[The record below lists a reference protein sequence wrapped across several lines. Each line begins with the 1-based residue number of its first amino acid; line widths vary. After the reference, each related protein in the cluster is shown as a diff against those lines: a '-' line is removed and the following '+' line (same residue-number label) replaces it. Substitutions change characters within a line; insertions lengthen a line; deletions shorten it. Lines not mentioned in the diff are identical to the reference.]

1 MKPHID
7 MENEHISTDKLNY
20 SETTEQAGEYLRLV
34 LQMLKQL
41 KLPPNPVNYTL
52 CYDYLSGHNQEL
64 STVLKNVLAENRG
77 LTSAAAQE
85 LFNLYIWNQDRR
97 QLENSRSELRRVMSE
112 TLSGVDDSAQK
123 ANHSSNI
130 LDSCSDKLE
139 ANPDIQEIRS
149 VVADVVTET
158 KTMAQN
164 GYLLKEMLVET
175 KQEVENLREDL
186 ELSRQQATTDALTGL
201 LNRRAFDE
209 EMLKLTE
216 DANLSHE
223 SLSLLMIDI
232 DHFKKIN
239 DSHGHLIG
247 DKVIRFVGTQLSK
260 NVKGGDI
267 VARIGGEEYAILLPT
282 TLLNHANIV
291 SESIRKKIEASN
303 LKRMDNNEPIGKVT
317 ISIGTTTYRSG
328 ETSEKFLQRADDA
341 LYQSKRTGR
350 NRVTSKP

>member
-1 MKPHID
+1 
-7 MENEHISTDKLNY
+7 MENEGSSSNTLNY
-20 SETTEQAGEYLRLV
+20 AETAEQSKEYLRLV
-34 LQMLKQL
+34 LQMLTQL
-41 KLPPNPVNYTL
+41 KLSPNPVNYTL
-52 CYDYLSGHNQEL
+52 CYDYLSGHNKEL
-64 STVLKNVLAENRG
+64 RIVLTSIMSENQG
-77 LTSAAAQE
+77 LTHDAAQE

-97 QLENSRSELRRVMSE
+97 QLENSRAELRRVMSE

-123 ANHSSNI
+123 ASQSSDI
-130 LDSCSDKLE
+130 LGNCSEKLE
-139 ANPDIQEIRS
+139 ANPDIQDLRN
-149 VVADVVTET
+149 VVADVVMET

-164 GYLLKEMLVET
+164 GHLLQQMLTET
-175 KQEVENLREDL
+175 KREVENLREDL

-260 NVKGGDI
+260 NVKGSDI
-267 VARIGGEEYAILLPT
+267 VARIGGEEYAILLPS
-282 TLLNHANIV
+282 TLLDHASIV

-303 LKRMDNNEPIGKVT
+303 LKRMDNNQPIGKVT
-317 ISIGTTTYRSG
+317 ISIGATNYRSG
-328 ETSEKFLQRADDA
+328 ETNEKFLQRADDA
-341 LYQSKRTGR
+341 LYESKERGR
-350 NRVTSKP
+350 NLVTSKS